1 MNTDLVGDKSNMKIT
16 KSQLKQIIKEELG
29 RKAEPPGHM
38 EWGPGADPDEV
49 LLEQVKN
56 LIEGHLDLAP
66 MSFND
71 LLEQLAK
78 LHKMATH
85 KAEHEGLV

>member
-1 MNTDLVGDKSNMKIT
+1 MKIT
-16 KSQLKQIIKEELG
+16 KSQLKQIIKEELES
-29 RKAEPPGHM
+29 ATEPPGHM
-38 EWGPGADPDEV
+38 DWAPGADPDEV

-56 LIEGHLDLAP
+56 LIEGHLDITP
-66 MSFND
+66 ISFND

-85 KAEHEGLV
+85 KAEHENIQ